1 MGCAIQYDS
10 DGFPYCIK
18 DPDAVLDYK
27 VDFAPETNG
36 RIGALSDWLQP
47 GETLSSHTV
56 TADSGITVDSSSLTD
71 TDTSVT
77 VWLSGGT
84 VGATSTTVYSVVV
97 HVVTSA
103 GREDDRTFRVEM
115 AER

>member
-1 MGCAIQYDS
+1 MDCVIQYDS

-18 DPDAVLDYK
+18 DPDAVLDYM

-36 RIGALSDWLQP
+36 RICAESDWLQA
-47 GETLSSHTV
+47 GETILSHTV

-71 TDTSVT
+71 SATSVT

-84 VGATSTTVYSVVV
+84 LGVDSTQVYSVMV
-97 HVVTSA
+97 HIVTSA
-103 GREDDRTFRVEM
+103 GREDERTFRIHM
-115 AER
+115 ADR